1 MLNDHVEMGIPDFS
15 WEAKTYNTIIMTQ
28 EHLIWWH
35 TILCKPSIYT
45 TCALGCGL
53 ETMIPSFLYITSPL
67 NVVECATS
75 SFLWKTFTTQYAY
88 IGILSFYLCD
98 LRSFLNNS
106 QNYNNLHR
114 VLIALTA
121 CLLGMHWQRVRCIK
135 YDLFNKWQTLHSLQ
149 KCKWWVSY
157 VL

>member
-1 MLNDHVEMGIPDFS
+1 MCEWWRYDKPKLTISLS
-15 WEAKTYNTIIMTQ
+15 WHKN
-28 EHLIWWH
+28 
-35 TILCKPSIYT
+35 ILFDGTPSCANLQKNFYT
-45 TCALGCGL
+45 TCTLGCGL

-98 LRSFLNNS
+98 LRSFVNNS

-114 VLIALTA
+114 VLIALIA
-121 CLLGMHWQRVRCIK
+121 CLLGMHWQWVRYIK

-157 VL
+157 ML